1 MNKKVIIFVIVL
13 IVLIV
18 IACVTGIIIKKNN
31 KNEAEERIR
40 IKREKIVEYLK
51 ANVGIKVYFN
61 KDSSEET
68 ISEFIE
74 EIGNVEG
81 IVEIKR
87 ISKEEALEELKEKFE
102 NNKEIIDEYSAEVLP
117 ESIVIKIKDESNYA
131 QIEEQIIKIN
141 SNYDC
146 IEEMSNGY
154 YNLEN
159 NQNRYDDYNEE
170 ELQRVMDFYDIK

>member
-51 ANVGIKVYFN
+51 ANVGIQVYFN
-61 KDSSEET
+61 KDSSEEA

-74 EIGNVEG
+74 EVGNVEG

-87 ISKEEALEELKEKFE
+87 ISKEEALEELKSKLE
-102 NNKEIIDEYSAEVLP
+102 NNKEIIDEYTAEVLP
-117 ESIVIKIKDESNYA
+117 ESIVIKIKDGSNYA

-141 SNYDC
+141 SKYDC

-159 NQNRYDDYNEE
+159 NQNRYDNYNEE